1 MQFDGMSVHLQAA
14 SEASGVTDSQ
24 HGSPKPARLTQP
36 PTPSHARTVRAQ
48 AAKRL
53 STELQEVLRHAAL
66 AMLHIADADAVIGLE
81 RYCQNTFCA
90 VQQLIEVAGDAT
102 HSKAS
107 SDGIT
112 RLMAKDKAEQN
123 QATSSGLSGK
133 QFGWLHGVALQVMH
147 SSCAGFLACC
157 ATMND
162 ALQNSCVA
170 LSIFLNQS
178 SHTNMLMCC
187 ISTSLCCHMAITF
200 VWTTLNVLIL

>member
-24 HGSPKPARLTQP
+24 HGSPTPGRLTQP

-107 SDGIT
+107 SDSIT

-123 QATSSGLSGK
+123 QATSSGLGGK
-133 QFGWLHGVALQVMH
+133 QFDWLHGVALQVMH
-147 SSCAGFLACC
+147 SSCASFLACC
-157 ATMND
+157 VTMMHCKTPVLHYPYFSIRAAT
-162 ALQNSCVA
+162 Q
-170 LSIFLNQS
+170 
-178 SHTNMLMCC
+178 
-187 ISTSLCCHMAITF
+187 LCLCAAYHLASVDIRHIAF